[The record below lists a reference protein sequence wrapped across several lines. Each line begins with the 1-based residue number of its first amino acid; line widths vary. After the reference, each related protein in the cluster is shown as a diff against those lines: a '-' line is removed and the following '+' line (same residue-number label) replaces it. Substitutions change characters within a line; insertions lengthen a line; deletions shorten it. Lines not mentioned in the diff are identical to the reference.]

1 MYKFLTILYMSDLF
15 HCRHIAHALYQ
26 YNEIPLLFLYHYIL
40 SMSPAHTLM
49 FTRVKKLHVRRRSK
63 DFDGMLIYLSTINV
77 TQFVWFY
84 HRNHFPS
91 SRPTGPVKILSKQ
104 GIAAE
109 D

>member
-1 MYKFLTILYMSDLF
+1 MSDCSAVNTLRKRCINIMKYLF
-15 HCRHIAHALYQ
+15 F
-26 YNEIPLLFLYHYIL
+26 FLYHYI
-40 SMSPAHTLM
+40 MSASLAHTLM
-49 FTRVKKLHVRRRSK
+49 FTRVKKLHVCRRSK
-63 DFDGMLIYLSTINV
+63 EFDGMLIYLSTINV

-91 SRPTGPVKILSKQ
+91 SWPTGPVKILSKQ